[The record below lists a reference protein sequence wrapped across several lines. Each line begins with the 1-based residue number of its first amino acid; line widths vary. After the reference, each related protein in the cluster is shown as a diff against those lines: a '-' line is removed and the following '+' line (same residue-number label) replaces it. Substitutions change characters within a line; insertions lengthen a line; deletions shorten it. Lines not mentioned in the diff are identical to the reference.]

1 MSDEPTLSPSAF
13 GRAFRAFLE
22 ASVKGQK
29 AEDPPF
35 VARLADHLGVDPRG
49 LPILAEQMSTIEHP
63 NVQAALDAW
72 ISGDG
77 RSAELVGM
85 SAEQKRYQGLG
96 FSDLITPMSGGLMGD
111 RAPRPG
117 PVDYVNVP
125 VARGRVRA
133 CVQHGLFLL
142 RDGDVPLAALLRGP
156 SEHGGMPQIQIE
168 VMASD
173 SEVAAGFLTEIREG
187 MLEHNVYR
195 GKLLALG
202 SPHGPFGQ
210 GGPLVEFLAVPEIE
224 RNEVILPEGVLERI
238 ERHTVRFTEHA
249 HKLLAAGR
257 HLKRGLLLHGPPGT
271 GKTLTAMYLVG
282 RMPGR
287 TTLVLSGRSYGL
299 VSPTC
304 ELARNLHP
312 SMVILEDV
320 DLVAEERGMGPMGE
334 NPLLFELLNEMDGL
348 AEDADVIFALT
359 TNRPD
364 LLEPALASRPGRV
377 DQATEIPLPDA
388 ESRRRLISLYGEG
401 LDLRLEAVEEVVAR
415 TEGTSASFIKELLR
429 RAALFAAEGEGELVV
444 TDRHMA
450 EALEELLV
458 AGGTLTMRLLGG
470 GAPPP
475 DTPSRDWFE
484 DIDGGSPGRDPE

>member
-1 MSDEPTLSPSAF
+1 MSDEPTLSASAF

-22 ASVKGQK
+22 ESVKGQD

-35 VARLADHLGVDPRG
+35 VARLADHLGEDPRG
-49 LPILAEQMSTIEHP
+49 MPILAEQMSIIEHP

-85 SAEQKRYQGLG
+85 SAEQKRYEGLG
-96 FSDLITPMSGGLMGD
+96 FSDLITPFSGGLMGD

-133 CVQHGLFLL
+133 CVQHGLYLL
-142 RDGDVPLAALLRGP
+142 YDGGIPLAALVRGP

-168 VMASD
+168 VMAQD
-173 SEVAAGFLTEIREG
+173 PEAAAGFLAEIREE
-187 MLEHNVYR
+187 MLRHNVYR
-195 GKLLALG
+195 GQLLALG
-202 SPHGPFGQ
+202 NPHGPFGE
-210 GGPLVEFLAVPEIE
+210 GSPMVEFLAVPQIE
-224 RNEVILPEGVLERI
+224 HNEVILPEGVLERV

-249 HKLLAAGR
+249 EELRAAGR

-304 ELARNLHP
+304 ELARNLQP

-320 DLVAEERGMGPMGE
+320 DLVAEERGAGFMGE

-364 LLEPALASRPGRV
+364 LLEPALAARPGRV

-388 ESRRRLISLYGEG
+388 DCRRRLISLYGQG
-401 LDLRLEAVEEVVAR
+401 LDLRLDDVESIVAR
-415 TEGTSASFIKELLR
+415 TDGTSASFIKELLR
-429 RAALFAAEGEGELVV
+429 RATLLAAEEGGELVL
-444 TDRHMA
+444 TDRHVF
-450 EALEELLV
+450 EALDELLV

-470 GAPPP
+470 EPPP
-475 DTPSRDWFE
+475 DAPS
-484 DIDGGSPGRDPE
+484 SPFP

>member
-1 MSDEPTLSPSAF
+1 MSDEPTLSASAF
-13 GRAFRAFLE
+13 GRAFRDFLE
-22 ASVKGQK
+22 ESVKGQEPK
-29 AEDPPF
+29 DPPF
-35 VARLADHLGVDPRG
+35 VARLADHLGADPRG
-49 LPILAEQMSTIEHP
+49 RPILAEQMSVIEHP

-72 ISGDG
+72 ISGNG

-96 FSDLITPMSGGLMGD
+96 FSDLITPVSGGLMGD

-125 VARGRVRA
+125 VARGSVRA
-133 CVQHGLFLL
+133 CVQHGLYLL
-142 RDGDVPLAALLRGP
+142 RDDEIPLAALVRGP
-156 SEHGGMPQIQIE
+156 SEHGEMPQIQIE
-168 VMASD
+168 VMAPD
-173 SEVAAGFLTEIREG
+173 PEAAAGFLAEIREG
-187 MLEHNVYR
+187 MIRHNVYR
-195 GKLLALG
+195 GQLLALG
-202 SPHGPFGQ
+202 NPHGPFGES
-210 GGPLVEFLAVPEIE
+210 GAMVEFMKVPEIE
-224 RNEVILPEGVLERI
+224 HNEVILPEGVLEQI
-238 ERHTVRFTEHA
+238 ERHTVRFSEHA
-249 HKLLAAGR
+249 GELLAAGR

-304 ELARNLHP
+304 ELARILQP

-320 DLVAEERGMGPMGE
+320 DLVAEERGAGFMGE
-334 NPLLFELLNEMDGL
+334 NPLLFELLNEMDGM

-364 LLEPALASRPGRV
+364 LLEPALAARPGRV

-388 ESRRRLISLYGEG
+388 ECRGRLISLYGRG
-401 LDLRLEAVEEVVAR
+401 LDLRLEDVGSIVGR

-429 RAALFAAEGEGELVV
+429 RATLLAAEEGGELVV
-444 TDRHMA
+444 TDRHVS
-450 EALEELLV
+450 EALDELLV
-458 AGGTLTMRLLGG
+458 ASGTLTMRLLGG
-470 GAPPP
+470 EPPP
-475 DTPSRDWFE
+475 DAPSQPF
-484 DIDGGSPGRDPE
+484 P

>member
-1 MSDEPTLSPSAF
+1 MSDEPTLSASAF

-22 ASVKGQK
+22 ESVKGQE

-35 VARLADHLGVDPRG
+35 VARLADHLGADPRG
-49 LPILAEQMSTIEHP
+49 MPILAEQISVIEHP

-77 RSAELVGM
+77 RSAELLGM

-96 FSDLITPMSGGLMGD
+96 FSDLITPVSGGLMGD

-133 CVQHGLFLL
+133 CVQHGLYLL
-142 RDGDVPLAALLRGP
+142 HDGRIPLAALMRGP

-168 VMASD
+168 VMAQD
-173 SEVAAGFLTEIREG
+173 PEIAAGFLAEIREG
-187 MLEHNVYR
+187 MLRHNVYR
-195 GKLLALG
+195 GQLLALG
-202 SPHGPFGQ
+202 NPHGPFGE
-210 GGPLVEFLAVPEIE
+210 GGPMVEFLAVPEIE
-224 RNEVILPEGVLERI
+224 PNEVILPEGVLERI

-249 HKLLAAGR
+249 EELLAAGR
-257 HLKRGLLLHGPPGT
+257 HLKRRLLLHGPPGT

-304 ELARNLHP
+304 ELARNLQP

-320 DLVAEERGMGPMGE
+320 DLVAEERGAGFMGE

-364 LLEPALASRPGRV
+364 LLEPALAARPGRV

-388 ESRRRLISLYGEG
+388 DCRRRLISLYGEG
-401 LDLRLEAVEEVVAR
+401 LNLQLEDVGSIVAR
-415 TEGTSASFIKELLR
+415 TDGTSASFIKELLR
-429 RAALFAAEGEGELVV
+429 RATLLAAEEGGELVL
-444 TDRHMA
+444 TDRHVF
-450 EALEELLV
+450 EALDELLV
-458 AGGTLTMRLLGG
+458 SGGTLTMRLLGG
-470 GAPPP
+470 EPPP
-475 DTPSRDWFE
+475 DAPS
-484 DIDGGSPGRDPE
+484 SPFP

>member
-1 MSDEPTLSPSAF
+1 MSDEPTLSASAF

-22 ASVKGQK
+22 ESVKGQE

-35 VARLADHLGVDPRG
+35 VARLAEHLGADPRG
-49 LPILAEQMSTIEHP
+49 LPILAEQMSVIEHP

-77 RSAELVGM
+77 RSAELIGM

-96 FSDLITPMSGGLMGD
+96 FSDLITPISGGLMGD

-133 CVQHGLFLL
+133 CVQHGLYFL
-142 RDGDVPLAALLRGP
+142 RDGEVPLAALLRGP
-156 SEHGGMPQIQIE
+156 TEHGGLPQIQIE
-168 VMASD
+168 VMAPD
-173 SEVAAGFLTEIREG
+173 PETAAGLLAEIREG
-187 MLEHNVYR
+187 MLRHNVYR
-195 GKLLALG
+195 GQLLALG
-202 SPHGPFGQ
+202 NPHGPFGE
-210 GGPLVEFLAVPEIE
+210 GGAMVEFLAVPDIE
-224 RNEVILPEGVLERI
+224 HDEVILPEGVLERI

-249 HKLLAAGR
+249 EELLGAGR

-304 ELARNLHP
+304 ELARNLQP

-320 DLVAEERGMGPMGE
+320 DLVAEERGAGFMGE

-364 LLEPALASRPGRV
+364 LLEPALAARPGRV

-388 ESRRRLISLYGEG
+388 ECRRRLISLYGEG
-401 LDLRLEAVEEVVAR
+401 LDLRLEDVGTIVAR
-415 TEGTSASFIKELLR
+415 TDGTSASFIKELLR
-429 RAALFAAEGEGELVV
+429 RATLLAAEEGGELVV
-444 TDRHMA
+444 TDRHVF
-450 EALEELLV
+450 EALDELLV

-470 GAPPP
+470 EPPP
-475 DTPSRDWFE
+475 DAASRSWFE
-484 DIDGGSPGRDPE
+484 DTDPGPPGGENT

>member
-1 MSDEPTLSPSAF
+1 MSDEPTLSASAF

-22 ASVKGQK
+22 ESVKGQK
-29 AEDPPF
+29 VEDPPF
-35 VARLADHLGVDPRG
+35 VARLADHLGADPREM
-49 LPILAEQMSTIEHP
+49 PILAEQMSVIEHP

-77 RSAELVGM
+77 RSAELLGM

-96 FSDLITPMSGGLMGD
+96 FSDLITPISGGLMGD

-133 CVQHGLFLL
+133 CVQHGLYLL
-142 RDGDVPLAALLRGP
+142 NDGRIPLAALMRGP

-168 VMASD
+168 VMARD
-173 SEVAAGFLTEIREG
+173 PEGAAGFLTEIREE
-187 MLEHNVYR
+187 MLRHNVYR
-195 GKLLALG
+195 GQLLALG
-202 SPHGPFGQ
+202 NPHGPFGE
-210 GGPLVEFLAVPEIE
+210 GGPMVEFLTVPEIE
-224 RNEVILPEGVLERI
+224 PNEVILPEGVLEQI

-249 HKLLAAGR
+249 EELLAAGR

-304 ELARNLHP
+304 ELARNLQP

-320 DLVAEERGMGPMGE
+320 DLVAEERGAGFMGE

-364 LLEPALASRPGRV
+364 LLEPALAARPGRV

-388 ESRRRLISLYGEG
+388 DCRRRLISLYGQG
-401 LDLRLEAVEEVVAR
+401 LDLRLEDVESIISR
-415 TEGTSASFIKELLR
+415 TDGTSASFIKELLR
-429 RAALFAAEGEGELVV
+429 RATLLAAEEGGELVL
-444 TDRHMA
+444 TDRHVF
-450 EALEELLV
+450 EALDELLV

-470 GAPPP
+470 EPPP
-475 DTPSRDWFE
+475 DAPS
-484 DIDGGSPGRDPE
+484 SPVP